1 MNFDHGCFKFFLFY
15 LFFFL
20 NISNLCSFIYCRIFC
35 THIFRYLSGTNAE
48 PKNLIFRNE
57 VIEKIVIKGQN

>member
-1 MNFDHGCFKFFLFY
+1 MDVLNFSSFIS
-15 LFFFL
+15 FFFL
-20 NISNLCSFIYCRIFC
+20 IFQIFALLYIVEFFC

>member
-1 MNFDHGCFKFFLFY
+1 MDVLNFSSFIS
-15 LFFFL
+15 FFFF

-35 THIFRYLSGTNAE
+35 THILRYLSGTNAE
-48 PKNLIFRNE
+48 PKNVIFRNE